1 MQEKTLSTE
10 CLVKK
15 ETSLWVDLD
24 VGVGGGTLFGMCLL
38 K

>member
-15 ETSLWVDLD
+15 EASLWGDLD
-24 VGVGGGTLFGMCLL
+24 VGVGGALIGMCLL
-38 K
+38 E